1 MVNGVGLL
9 KRLING
15 LKQVPLFI
23 GLLVFYSYGFLWT
36 IKPRRVRDM
45 KDVLKLFYYDFLKLR
60 KEHVEVVELSDKE
73 LVTISRN
80 PCPILDLTLMLGLDT
95 KYTCKLVSETVC
107 KFVLKRM
114 DPRLVFERNYEY
126 IRPYRDGCLE
136 KIYLKSD

>member
-1 MVNGVGLL
+1 MNGVGLL